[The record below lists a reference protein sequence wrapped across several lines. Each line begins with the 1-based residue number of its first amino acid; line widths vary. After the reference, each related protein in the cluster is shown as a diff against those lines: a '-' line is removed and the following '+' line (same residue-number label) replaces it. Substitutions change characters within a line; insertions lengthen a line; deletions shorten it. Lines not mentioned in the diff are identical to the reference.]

1 MLRDHFL
8 TEQQIEELDLYG
20 KIDLDDATMD
30 RLLKWAG
37 CTHITECEPAPQSDS
52 FVVF

>member
-20 KIDLDDATMD
+20 KIDLDDETLD
-30 RLLKWAG
+30 RMMEWAG
-37 CTHITECEPAPQSDS
+37 CTNIKECEPAPQSDS

>member
-8 TEQQIEELDLYG
+8 TEQQIEELDTYG

-30 RLLKWAG
+30 AIFDWLNKSEELD
-37 CTHITECEPAPQSDS
+37 QSAS
-52 FVVF
+52 

>member
-8 TEQQIEELDLYG
+8 TEAQIEELDTYG

-30 RLLKWAG
+30 AMFDWLR
-37 CTHITECEPAPQSDS
+37 QSEEVDQS
-52 FVVF
+52 AS